1 MTMLGTSGGEAAR
14 GLFGVARFEAGEV
27 RDVLIPFATEE
38 AAEAV
43 AVEKGWSHYD
53 VCPLRF
59 VVREANRPAD
69 SRELFEG
76 ELARAA
82 ERTRELATTDD
93 VPAVE
98 PGGEEPTVVL
108 VPWNED
114 EWAVVVRA
122 GSNPADLCRVLAGM
136 PEGLAFIEPFGE
148 VDVVLVYGGPEAER
162 AAAAVREL
170 VAGAV
175 GGEGGFAMNAGEREA
190 RRAVGADG

>member
-1 MTMLGTSGGEAAR
+1 MTMLDMRDGGAGP

-27 RDVLIPFATEE
+27 RDVLIPFETAES
-38 AAEAV
+38 AEAV

-53 VCPLRF
+53 VCRLRF

-82 ERTRELATTDD
+82 ERTRELATTDH
-93 VPAVE
+93 VPDVE

-122 GSNPADLCRVLAGM
+122 GSNPADLCRALAGM
-136 PEGLAFIEPFGE
+136 PEGLAFIEPFG
-148 VDVVLVYGGPEAER
+148 DMDIVLVYGGPEAER
-162 AAAAVREL
+162 AAAVVREL

-175 GGEGGFAMNAGEREA
+175 QGEGGAG
-190 RRAVGADG
+190 

>member
-1 MTMLGTSGGEAAR
+1 MTMLDMRGGGA
-14 GLFGVARFEAGEV
+14 GPVLFGVARFELGEV
-27 RDVLIPFATEE
+27 RDVLIPFETAES
-38 AAEAV
+38 AEAV
-43 AVEKGWSHYD
+43 AVEKGWSNYE

-69 SRELFEG
+69 RRRLFEA

-82 ERTRELATTDD
+82 ERTQELPATGD

-114 EWAVVVRA
+114 EWAVVVRS
-122 GSNPADLCRVLAGM
+122 GSNPADLCRALAGI
-136 PEGLAFIEPFGE
+136 PEGLAFIEPFGD
-148 VDVVLVYGGPEAER
+148 VDIVLVYGGPEAER
-162 AAAAVREL
+162 AAAVVREL

-175 GGEGGFAMNAGEREA
+175 GGGGGSR
-190 RRAVGADG
+190 